1 MNLDLTPRVVAFDP
15 LELSAAMRQ
24 IVLGLGRGLSNR
36 EIAQDSRKSVG
47 TVKVQL
53 VKLTQ
58 ASGMDRFQ
66 LSVLGSRMLEAMA
79 S

>member
-1 MNLDLTPRVVAFDP
+1 MNLNLTPRVVAFDP
-15 LELSAAMRQ
+15 LEMPKAIRH
-24 IVLGLGRGLSNR
+24 IVLGLGRGWSNR
-36 EIAQDSRKSVG
+36 EIAQAGGKTEG

-53 VKLTQ
+53 AKLV
-58 ASGMDRFQ
+58 ADSGMDRFQ